1 MHHQQWTLHVEP
13 SAPAKPAWGAPCN
26 GCGVCCLVAPCPLG
40 VLVSRRRQGAC
51 DAVLWVPE
59 VSAYRCGL
67 MAGSQDVVRRAL
79 PVMAHRLVPWLTR
92 LLQRLAPRWIA
103 AGQGCDCSLQAETV
117 TIRPAVTPAG
127 PASALRPTT
136 PDEP

>member
-1 MHHQQWTLHVEP
+1 M
-13 SAPAKPAWGAPCN
+13 
-26 GCGVCCLVAPCPLG
+26 
-40 VLVSRRRQGAC
+40 
-51 DAVLWVPE
+51 WVPE

-79 PVMAHRLVPWLTR
+79 PAVPHRLVPWLTR
-92 LLQRLAPRWIA
+92 LLQRLSPRWIA